1 MNDVRTL
8 WARARELDSA
18 GTSYA
23 LVTVVRA
30 LAPTSARVGDKA
42 LVTAEGILDGWIGG
56 GCAQP
61 AVIRTVRQALAD
73 GRPRHI
79 RITPE
84 RSGEQVIEDIIE
96 FGMTC
101 HSGGT
106 IELFIDPVLAA
117 PRLAVLGASPV
128 ARTLAQLAP
137 QVGFDVTTLGA
148 DSSEAAEVAPGAY
161 VVVATQGQQDLK
173 YLTLALGLRAQH
185 IAFVASRRKGDLL
198 KEQLIAKGHPREQVA
213 AIEAPAGH
221 AIGAHTPQEIALSVL
236 AALVARRRGATTAP
250 AAAAEPEAHMAVRS
264 ASRVAA
270 GAATATAAEMGSER
284 LVMPAQAGI
293 QDGESAGFPLA
304 RERQTAKG
312 SASPDCCGPKEE
324 SAPVAAARASCCAGT
339 DTAAAATEARRA
351 PAPAPTGTR
360 SCCGGD

>member
-8 WARARELDSA
+8 WSRARELDAA

-30 LAPTSARVGDKA
+30 VAPTSARVGDKA
-42 LVTAEGILDGWIGG
+42 LVAAEGILDGWIGG

-117 PRLAVLGASPV
+117 PRLLVLGASPV

-137 QVGFDVTTLGA
+137 QVGFDVGWIGA
-148 DSSEAAEVAPGAY
+148 DAGAVPEGARALPEGEAVPAGAY
-161 VVVATQGQQDLK
+161 VVVATQGMQDLK
-173 YLTLALGLRAQH
+173 YLTLALSLRARH
-185 IAFVASRRKGDLL
+185 IAFVASRKKGELL
-198 KEQLIAKGHPREQVA
+198 KEQLIAKGQDDAAVR

-236 AALVARRRGATTAP
+236 AALVARRRGASTAP
-250 AAAAEPEAHMAVRS
+250 AVDEAPAARS
-264 ASRVAA
+264 LSRVAVP
-270 GAATATAAEMGSER
+270 AATA
-284 LVMPAQAGI
+284 
-293 QDGESAGFPLA
+293 
-304 RERQTAKG
+304 
-312 SASPDCCGPKEE
+312 
-324 SAPVAAARASCCAGT
+324 
-339 DTAAAATEARRA
+339 
-351 PAPAPTGTR
+351 
-360 SCCGGD
+360 SCCGGEAQPAAKAAASCCGTEAEAPAVATTVARRPTSAPTPEAAPAAKASCCGGG